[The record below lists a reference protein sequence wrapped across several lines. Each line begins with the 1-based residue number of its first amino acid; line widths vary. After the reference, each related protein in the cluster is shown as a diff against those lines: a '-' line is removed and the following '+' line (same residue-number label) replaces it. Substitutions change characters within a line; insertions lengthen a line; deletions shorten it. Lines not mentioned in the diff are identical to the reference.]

1 MESHRI
7 EKDFLRYH
15 GDWLNAKIVINIPG
29 TTKTTTKTSGSGR
42 PRRGFEESSY
52 RSKMRMVEE
61 MTATTSTPALTFAT
75 EKALRAQ
82 GRDAEA
88 GLVKE
93 ALHSTPTR
101 ASKIADA
108 WKKSQSKE
116 SKFIHPYS
124 PEEALSLMIEAD
136 LSHKSY
142 QTLRSQAI
150 ERGSDLY
157 PSYKKVLLA
166 KQKCYPCNTAVIITE
181 RKAEV
186 NVQAL
191 LDMTVSRIAMLQAD
205 VMEPLS
211 PIVLQNL
218 HLICEWGLDGS
229 SSQSM

>member
-1 MESHRI
+1 MLTISRHELYKLLMTEKHLPWKERYQRVYLHLNEVFGFPKDNVIEEKMKRTVRRLCGEVRKKWMESHRI

-15 GDWLNAKIVINIPG
+15 GDWLDAKIVINIPG

-75 EKALRAQ
+75 ERALRAQ

-93 ALHSTPTR
+93 ALQSTPTR

-116 SKFIHPYS
+116 S
-124 PEEALSLMIEAD
+124 
-136 LSHKSY
+136 
-142 QTLRSQAI
+142 
-150 ERGSDLY
+150 
-157 PSYKKVLLA
+157 
-166 KQKCYPCNTAVIITE
+166 
-181 RKAEV
+181 
-186 NVQAL
+186 
-191 LDMTVSRIAMLQAD
+191 
-205 VMEPLS
+205 
-211 PIVLQNL
+211 
-218 HLICEWGLDGS
+218 
-229 SSQSM
+229 